1 MIVKWSRALS
11 DESRTVGLVAKD
23 ENPLPVV
30 EKNFVMKSRNSP
42 PGCPKTVMGCLHG
55 QMQKAQRASEGL

>member
-23 ENPLPVV
+23 ENALPVV
-30 EKNFVMKSRNSP
+30 EKNFVMKSRNS
-42 PGCPKTVMGCLHG
+42 TWL
-55 QMQKAQRASEGL
+55 SEDSNGMLAWPNAEGAACK